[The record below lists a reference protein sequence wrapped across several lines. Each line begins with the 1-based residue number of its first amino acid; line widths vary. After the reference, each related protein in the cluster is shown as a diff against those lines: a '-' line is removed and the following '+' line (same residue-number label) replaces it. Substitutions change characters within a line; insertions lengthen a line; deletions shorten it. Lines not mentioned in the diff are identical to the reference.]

1 MFLKI
6 GISVLAFILG
16 SIPTAAWYA
25 KYFHNIDITKHGSGN
40 SGATNSMR
48 VLGKKA
54 GIIVLLI
61 DVLKGFLPVFFFNLY
76 FSESYQAFM
85 LGIII
90 ILGHIFSVFLSFKGG
105 KGIATSLGVIL
116 AVFPIGALISLAV
129 FICVVWI
136 TKYVSLGSLSAALS
150 FALILS
156 FQYPK
161 DTALLFTGWILF
173 FLLTYTHRT
182 NIKSLIAGKENKFSQ
197 NKK

>member
-76 FSESYQAFM
+76 FSESYQAFI

-90 ILGHIFSVFLSFKGG
+90 ILGHIFSIFLSFKGG

-116 AVFPIGALISLAV
+116 AVFPIGALIGLAV
-129 FICVVWI
+129 FICVVLI
-136 TKYVSLGSLSAALS
+136 TKYASLASLSAALS

-173 FLLTYTHRT
+173 FLLTFTHRT
-182 NIKSLIAGKENKFSQ
+182 NIINLIAGKENKFSQ

>member
-6 GISVLAFILG
+6 GIFVLAYILG

-25 KYFHNIDITKHGSGN
+25 KYFHTIDITKHGSGN

-76 FSESYQAFM
+76 FSETYQAFM

-90 ILGHIFSVFLSFKGG
+90 ILGHIFSIFLSFKGG

-129 FICVVWI
+129 FIFVVWI
-136 TKYVSLGSLSAALS
+136 SKYVSLASLSAALS

-161 DTALLFTGWILF
+161 DTALLFTGWTLF
-173 FLLTYTHRT
+173 MLLIFTHRT
-182 NIKSLIAGKENKFSQ
+182 NIKKIISGNENKFSG

>member
-76 FSESYQAFM
+76 FSESYQAFI

-129 FICVVWI
+129 FIGVVWI

-150 FALILS
+150 FGLILS

-173 FLLTYTHRT
+173 IMLTFTHRT
-182 NIKSLIAGKENKFSQ
+182 NIKNLIAGKENKFSQ